1 MPITELALLHLT
13 PGTTIEDAALRSKLS
28 HAKTVLQNYTGRTFY
43 YMQQTEDP
51 SCIYVIGEW
60 DSLDQHLNDFIP
72 SADNQA
78 LLESLKDA
86 ITVDSNLE
94 HLDVSNAELPLPT
107 TQAQLEQARRG
118 ELVWSIVHCN
128 VKADE
133 RHRFLDAFNEELRF
147 LQGHI
152 NELKGKTGR
161 GWCVNGKGD
170 KGNVSVAL
178 CPWKSVEQHLG
189 FGKTEG
195 YAEVGDIGDFVDE
208 IDVKHAKLLDI

>member
-1 MPITELALLHLT
+1 
-13 PGTTIEDAALRSKLS
+13 
-28 HAKTVLQNYTGRTFY
+28 
-43 YMQQTEDP
+43 MQQTEDP

-133 RHRFLDAFNEELRF
+133 RHRFLDAFDEELRF

-161 GWCVNGKGD
+161 GWCVSGKGD